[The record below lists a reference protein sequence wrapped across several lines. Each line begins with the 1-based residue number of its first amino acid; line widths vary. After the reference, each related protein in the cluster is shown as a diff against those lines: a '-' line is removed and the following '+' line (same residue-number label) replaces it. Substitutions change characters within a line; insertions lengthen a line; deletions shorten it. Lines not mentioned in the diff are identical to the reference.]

1 MSNSQNMSNSQDVAN
16 AVGAIA
22 EMAWIF
28 YTAIRNAGADVPEAA
43 MLTREYLIASIHGKL
58 KRCPP

>member
-1 MSNSQNMSNSQDVAN
+1 MSNSQDVAN

-28 YTAIRNAGADVPEAA
+28 YTAIRNAGADAPEAT
-43 MLTREYLIASIHGKL
+43 MLTREYLIASIYGKSSAA
-58 KRCPP
+58 PEE

>member
-1 MSNSQNMSNSQDVAN
+1 MSNSNDVAN

-43 MLTREYLIASIHGKL
+43 MLTREYLIARHGKSNAA
-58 KRCPP
+58 PEGE

>member
-1 MSNSQNMSNSQDVAN
+1 MSNSNDVAN

-28 YTAIRNAGADVPEAA
+28 YTAAIRNAGADVPEAA
-43 MLTREYLIASIHGKL
+43 MLTREYLIASIHGKSNAA
-58 KRCPP
+58 PEGE